1 MFPNKPNSFRG
12 LFANNNA
19 LRLSQHHTKQSTD
32 SRRSR
37 TNDKHRVFFGNLRNA
52 SSPKSCSK
60 DISYKQSLLITHGI
74 GNEIQA
80 LISIR
85 YANIL
90 RLPPSIRH
98 PKAHPPLESAQ
109 LFTYPCRQKKHSPQK
124 VSTLT
129 VTRSPGLTNL
139 TSRPVCS
146 TIPTISCP
154 TVIPGTARGTP
165 PCLICKSLVQILPRV
180 TRTIASRESLNSG
193 FGFSINSNFPCL
205 I

>member
-1 MFPNKPNSFRG
+1 MWTTLQYKFLTFFWSDNFYLRIMFPNKPNSFRG

-90 RLPPSIRH
+90 RLPPINPTSQGPSPIRI
-98 PKAHPPLESAQ
+98 
-109 LFTYPCRQKKHSPQK
+109 
-124 VSTLT
+124 
-129 VTRSPGLTNL
+129 
-139 TSRPVCS
+139 S
-146 TIPTISCP
+146 TIIHISMP
-154 TVIPGTARGTP
+154 AKKTFSTKGFHIDGN
-165 PCLICKSLVQILPRV
+165 S
-180 TRTIASRESLNSG
+180 IAW
-193 FGFSINSNFPCL
+193 FD
-205 I
+205 

>member
-12 LFANNNA
+12 LFTNNNA

-90 RLPPSIRH
+90 RLPPVTPPPPINPTSQGPSPIRI
-98 PKAHPPLESAQ
+98 
-109 LFTYPCRQKKHSPQK
+109 
-124 VSTLT
+124 
-129 VTRSPGLTNL
+129 
-139 TSRPVCS
+139 S
-146 TIPTISCP
+146 TIIHISMP
-154 TVIPGTARGTP
+154 AKKTFSTKGFHIDGN
-165 PCLICKSLVQILPRV
+165 S
-180 TRTIASRESLNSG
+180 IAW
-193 FGFSINSNFPCL
+193 FD
-205 I
+205 

>member
-1 MFPNKPNSFRG
+1 MPSEMYPPLLPLQNYIRTTVWTTLQYKFLTFFWSDNFYLRIMFPNKPNSFRG

-109 LFTYPCRQKKHSPQK
+109 LFTYPCRQK
-124 VSTLT
+124 
-129 VTRSPGLTNL
+129 N
-139 TSRPVCS
+139 
-146 TIPTISCP
+146 
-154 TVIPGTARGTP
+154 
-165 PCLICKSLVQILPRV
+165 ILHKR
-180 TRTIASRESLNSG
+180 
-193 FGFSINSNFPCL
+193 FPH
-205 I
+205 